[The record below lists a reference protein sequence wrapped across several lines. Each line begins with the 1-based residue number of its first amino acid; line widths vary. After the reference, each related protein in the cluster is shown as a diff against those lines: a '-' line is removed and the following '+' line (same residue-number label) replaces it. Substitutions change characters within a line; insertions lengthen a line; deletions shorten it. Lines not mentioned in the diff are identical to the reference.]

1 MSLESTRRLRG
12 SEPVAARPPL
22 LRLAPALALIAAAC
36 GYSFRSP
43 VPAHLN
49 TVYVPTFENETR
61 EFQLTQQVT
70 ESVINEFLS
79 ESRLRLV
86 SDEEDADLVVRGRI
100 TDYQEEAL
108 SYDPR
113 QEANPDV
120 FSRRVLL
127 TVDLT
132 LEDRV
137 EERTMWENPNLT
149 EWGEFNEEANEDRL
163 VGIDRAIDKI
173 SDEILRHVLE
183 EF

>member
-1 MSLESTRRLRG
+1 M
-12 SEPVAARPPL
+12 AARPPL
-22 LRLAPALALIAAAC
+22 LRLAAALGLTAAAC

-49 TVYVPTFENETR
+49 TVYIPTFENETR
-61 EFQLTQQVT
+61 EFQLTQQLT
-70 ESVINEFLS
+70 ESVINEFLT

-86 SDEEDADLVVRGRI
+86 SSEEEADLVVRGTI

-108 SYDPR
+108 SYDPG
-113 QEANPDV
+113 QAANPDV

-132 LEDRV
+132 LEDLV
-137 EERTMWENPNLT
+137 EERTLWENPNLS
-149 EWGEFNEEANEDRL
+149 EWGEFDEEVNEDRL
-163 VGIDRAIDKI
+163 VGIDRAVSKI
-173 SDEILRHVLE
+173 SDEILRHVVE